1 MHYSIIQAKKEQ
13 KKKDIK
19 KYTVKPPKD
28 LRSKYELKMEAR
40 RVKAEEDAEEKLIKE
55 QEALQLVSR
64 PFQPVSVIVAGERA
78 A

>member
-1 MHYSIIQAKKEQ
+1 MIQAKKEQ

>member
-1 MHYSIIQAKKEQ
+1 MIQAKKEQ

-78 A
+78 AWC

>member
-1 MHYSIIQAKKEQ
+1 M
-13 KKKDIK
+13 
-19 KYTVKPPKD
+19 KPPKD

-64 PFQPVSVIVAGERA
+64 PPSSRLIDRCC
-78 A
+78 

>member
-64 PFQPVSVIVAGERA
+64 PFPPVSVIVAGERA

>member
-1 MHYSIIQAKKEQ
+1 M
-13 KKKDIK
+13 
-19 KYTVKPPKD
+19 KPPKD

-64 PFQPVSVIVAGERA
+64 PPAIPPH
-78 A
+78 

>member
-1 MHYSIIQAKKEQ
+1 M
-13 KKKDIK
+13 
-19 KYTVKPPKD
+19 KPPKD